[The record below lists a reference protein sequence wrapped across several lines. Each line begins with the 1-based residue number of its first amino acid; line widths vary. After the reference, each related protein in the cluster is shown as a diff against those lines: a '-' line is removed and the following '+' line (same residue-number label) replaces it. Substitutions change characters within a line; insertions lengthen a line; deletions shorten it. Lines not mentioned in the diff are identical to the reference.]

1 MDKDGKDV
9 SSKQKSNHLLRY
21 LQYSE
26 LIISSYKGNEPFN
39 FFLKKYFHLNKKH
52 GSRDRKIIA
61 TLCYNYFRLGFGVRQ
76 GENFQE
82 NFLLSIFLCEN
93 RFSSF
98 LESFQPSRNSLIE
111 LPIFDKLNLI
121 KDEFIVEKIFPFQN
135 ELSNEIVF
143 HKYNLSFLIQPEV
156 FIRIRP
162 GFNATVFDKLSK
174 AGFLFQKLNDDCLA
188 FSSNEKISDVIDLDK
203 EAVVQDYNSQ
213 QSIHFLK
220 NKVDPENDILIWDCC
235 AGSGGKSILAY
246 DGFKN
251 GQLTVTDKR
260 KNILENLRLRFKTAG
275 IKKYEL
281 ILADLEKPVTIA
293 GSAFD
298 LIIADV
304 PCSGSGTWSR
314 TPEQLT
320 FFNRNEIEK
329 YSFLQKKI
337 VENAIPHLK
346 NNGHLLYITCSVF
359 TKENEDNVTFIQ
371 DKFQLK
377 LLDMQYLKGYE
388 MRADTLFVALF
399 KEAS

>member
-1 MDKDGKDV
+1 MDKDEKNV
-9 SSKQKSNHLLRY
+9 SSKQGSNHLLRY

-39 FFLKKYFHLNKKH
+39 FFLKKYFHVNKKH
-52 GSRDRKIIA
+52 GSRDRKIISS
-61 TLCYNYFRLGFGVRQ
+61 LCYHYFRLGFGVRR
-76 GENFQE
+76 GENFQQKL
-82 NFLLSIFLCEN
+82 LLSIFLCEN
-93 RFSSF
+93 QFSSF
-98 LESFQPSRNSLIE
+98 LESFQPAWNFLIE
-111 LPIFDKLNLI
+111 QAIIDKLNLV
-121 KDEFIVEKIFPFQN
+121 KEKFSIEQISPFHH
-135 ELSNEIVF
+135 ELSNEIDF
-143 HKYNLSFLIQPEV
+143 YKYSLSFLIQPEL

-162 GFNATVFDKLSK
+162 GFNATVFDKLTK
-174 AGFLFQKLNDDCLA
+174 AGFLFQKLDEECLA
-188 FSSNEKISDVIDLDK
+188 FANNEKVSDVIDMDK

-213 QSIHFLK
+213 QTIHFLR
-220 NKVDPENDILIWDCC
+220 NRIDQVDNISIWDCC

-246 DGFKN
+246 DSFKN
-251 GQLTVTDKR
+251 SQLTVSDKR
-260 KNILENLRLRFKTAG
+260 KSILENLRLRLKKAG
-275 IKKYEL
+275 IKNYEL

-293 GSAFD
+293 GSGFD

-320 FFNRNEIEK
+320 FFNRNEIDK
-329 YSFLQKKI
+329 YQSLQKKI
-337 VENAIPHLK
+337 VENALPHLK

-359 TKENEDNVTFIQ
+359 KKENEDNVTFIQ

-399 KEAS
+399 KKAS